1 MGEGSGAAP
10 QEALV
15 RAAVAGDRA
24 AFAALVA
31 PHLADLNRLCRRAAG
46 AALAEDCAQDAVLL
60 ALLRLPSLREAAH
73 WPAWLRGIAL
83 RVCHRARTRAAPS
96 APLPPD
102 PPDDAPPGL
111 WLPGP
116 GLGPALDDALAR
128 ADLARSVRDAVADL
142 PAGQRQAVEW
152 FYLRGLSYEAAAG
165 ALGIP
170 VGALKT
176 RLHKA
181 RAALARHYRLADGP
195 RPPRPDD
202 RTLSVHEAAHAV
214 LGWEEGDGVLGV
226 ALTPRAHVHLGYVH
240 LEAPRGGLAPAAR
253 LLVLMA
259 GEAGVARALPQRPR
273 RDSSDRRH
281 AAHVARTATGGDA
294 LETALW
300 VTGALAAARARLDDP
315 RTWSRV
321 ERVGAALVARRR
333 LDADEF
339 RALVAR

>member
-1 MGEGSGAAP
+1 MSDGSGAAP

-15 RAAVAGDRA
+15 RAAAAGDRA

-31 PHLADLNRLCRRAAG
+31 PHVADVTRLCRRVAG
-46 AALAEDCAQDAVLL
+46 AALAEDCAQDALL
-60 ALLRLPSLREAAH
+60 IALLRLPSLREAGH

-83 RVCHRARTRAAPS
+83 RVCHRARARPAPD
-96 APLPPD
+96 APLPS
-102 PPDDAPPGL
+102 DDAPPGL

-116 GLGPALDDALAR
+116 GLVPAPDDALGR
-128 ADLARSVRDAVADL
+128 ADLARSVRAAIADL
-142 PAGQRQAVEW
+142 PTGQRQAVEL
-152 FYLRGLSYEAAAG
+152 FYLRGLPYAAAAG
-165 ALGIP
+165 ALGVP

-181 RAALARHYRLADGP
+181 RAALARHYRLTDGP
-195 RPPRPDD
+195 RPPRLDD

-214 LGWEEGDGVLGV
+214 LGWAEGDRVLRV
-226 ALTPRAHVHLGYVH
+226 AITPHAHANLGHVQ
-240 LEAPRGGLAPAAR
+240 LKAPDGGLAPAAR

-259 GEAGVARALPQRPR
+259 GEAGVARALPGRSR
-273 RDSSDRRH
+273 RDSGDRRQ
-281 AAHVARTATGGDA
+281 AAHVARTATGGDEV
-294 LETALW
+294 ETALW
-300 VTGALAAARARLDDP
+300 VTDALREARARLEEP

-339 RALVAR
+339 RALVGR